1 MDIEIAK
8 QNAACVSDYLNFLKY
23 KNVAPKT
30 FTNYEVALRQLYEY
44 CVLHNI
50 KLSKLTSSDFLA
62 FSSASYKDYK
72 ANTRS
77 AKMSAISLFYEFLV
91 ITQKAYQNPI
101 LKIFYPKIE
110 RSKFEPFPDRLYKNL
125 YNYVQDHSN
134 PFYALGLDLMFYS
147 GLRVSEVQNLD
158 IVHDIKGQGD
168 SMVLHIKGKGRKERE
183 VPVFAKSSQDLI
195 KSLRYD
201 ISSLVPYP
209 LDVSQQVY
217 QYHINQWHIKEN
229 IPGHFTCHSL
239 RRAFAL
245 RAIKAY
251 KDIEIVRYLM
261 GHESYNTTL
270 IYLYNNDRLVYD
282 IDRALLAR

>member
-8 QNAACVSDYLNFLKY
+8 QNAADVADYLNFLKY

-30 FTNYEVALRQLYEY
+30 FSNYEVALRQLYDY
-44 CVLHNI
+44 CVFHNI
-50 KLSKLTSSDFLA
+50 QLSKLTSSDFLA

-77 AKMSAISLFYEFLV
+77 AKMSAISLFFEFLV
-91 ITQKAYQNPI
+91 ITQKADQNPI

-110 RSKFEPFPDRLYKNL
+110 RSKFEPFPDKLYKNL
-125 YNYVQDHSN
+125 YEYVQDHSN

-158 IVHDIKGQGD
+158 IVHDVKGKGNE
-168 SMVLHIKGKGRKERE
+168 MILHIKGKGRKERE
-183 VPVFAKSSQDLI
+183 VPVFAKSSQELI

-217 QYHINQWHIKEN
+217 QYHINQWHDKNN

-282 IDRALLAR
+282 IDRQLLAR